1 MMKRLLRRAATLNP
15 SESDDF
21 SDDSSSSSGSSG
33 TIGPVMSVELEQRLE
48 SLEQKTEAMEKR
60 IIQSVNAS
68 LQAQQDQWW
77 SAQAN
82 QTNQSLQHVMAG
94 SSELA
99 LRVSKAEKMLQ
110 TAVTIKTALGN
121 SNRSRPAAVD
131 EDGVAIPSPTGAMG
145 DEMMRLKHSLEN
157 EMEQLM
163 LKMQL
168 TASDLE
174 RSINTVQMSSEA
186 ALRNFSQSYK
196 DGMSQLSALLD
207 ERLSTASSSSY
218 DVITN
223 ATVAFG
229 EDVQL
234 LRQAVFSSASQI
246 QFLVGQDLKSTRGL
260 EELRTGNR
268 RHEGHIQQLTN
279 QLADFKNQVQDQ
291 LNSIRTHFT
300 QTVNEFYNKIVER
313 QNGMQYRLSSV
324 VDDLIGVKNRGNF

>member
-1 MMKRLLRRAATLNP
+1 
-15 SESDDF
+15 
-21 SDDSSSSSGSSG
+21 
-33 TIGPVMSVELEQRLE
+33 
-48 SLEQKTEAMEKR
+48 
-60 IIQSVNAS
+60 
-68 LQAQQDQWW
+68 
-77 SAQAN
+77 
-82 QTNQSLQHVMAG
+82 
-94 SSELA
+94 
-99 LRVSKAEKMLQ
+99 
-110 TAVTIKTALGN
+110 
-121 SNRSRPAAVD
+121 
-131 EDGVAIPSPTGAMG
+131 MG

-186 ALRNFSQSYK
+186 ALRNFSQTYR
-196 DGMSQLSALLD
+196 DGMNQLSVLLD

-218 DVITN
+218 DFITN

-234 LRQAVFSSASQI
+234 LRQAVSSSASQI

-268 RHEGHIQQLTN
+268 RHEGHIQQLTS
-279 QLADFKNQVQDQ
+279 QLGDFKNQVQDQ
-291 LNSIRTHFT
+291 LNSIRAHFT

-313 QNGMQYRLSSV
+313 QNGMSYRLTGLF
-324 VDDLIGVKNRGNF
+324 DDLLSVKNRGDYNRLLIL